1 MRTAQDITW
10 DTVQARR
17 GELLL
22 DPEESSLLY
31 LQLEASLKQKI
42 VTGEYEVGERIPTE
56 LEMCKEYGVSRI
68 TVRRAV
74 QDLVEEGMLKKLRG
88 RGTFVAVPKHV
99 LGMQRATERG
109 WSAFEGESNPT
120 HKEVLEKVTLSANE
134 TLAEKLGIEVGAE
147 AYLIRRLIH
156 EEEFPMAIDE
166 LFVSAEMFP
175 GLLDLMNDSAS
186 FYDLAEHRYG
196 LSFGLEDLTLSV
208 SSARGDESRVLKCPP
223 AAPLFILR
231 KVMWTSDGRPMHYSK
246 TILRG
251 DRVSY
256 HFRVDRDGK
265 VRNDGREF
273 TLS

>member
-31 LQLEASLKQKI
+31 LQLEVSLKQKI
-42 VTGEYEVGERIPTE
+42 VTGEYAVGERIPTE
-56 LEMCKEYGVSRI
+56 LEMCEEYGVSRI

-120 HKEVLEKVTLSANE
+120 HKEVLEKVALSANE
-134 TLAEKLGIEVGAE
+134 TLEI
-147 AYLIRRLIH
+147 
-156 EEEFPMAIDE
+156 
-166 LFVSAEMFP
+166 
-175 GLLDLMNDSAS
+175 
-186 FYDLAEHRYG
+186 
-196 LSFGLEDLTLSV
+196 
-208 SSARGDESRVLKCPP
+208 
-223 AAPLFILR
+223 
-231 KVMWTSDGRPMHYSK
+231 GRAH
-246 TILRG
+246 
-251 DRVSY
+251 V
-256 HFRVDRDGK
+256 
-265 VRNDGREF
+265 
-273 TLS
+273 

>member
-1 MRTAQDITW
+1 MIAMAAQEARQT
-10 DTVQARR
+10 RR

-31 LQLEASLKQKI
+31 MQLEASLKQKMI
-42 VTGEYEVGERIPTE
+42 SGEYAVGERIPTE
-56 LEMCKEYGVSRI
+56 LELCEEYGVSRI

-74 QDLVEEGMLKKLRG
+74 QDLVEDGMLKKLRG

-99 LGMQRATERG
+99 LGMGRATDRG
-109 WSAFEGESNPT
+109 WSAFEGEGNPT
-120 HKEVLEKVTLSANE
+120 HKEILEKEKISANE
-134 TLAEKLGIEVGAE
+134 ALAAKLEIPVGSA

-175 GLLDLMNDSAS
+175 GLLDLLVGSAS
-186 FYDLAEHRYG
+186 FYTLAEQHYG
-196 LSFGLEDLTLSV
+196 FAFGLEDLTLAV
-208 SSARGDESRVLKCPP
+208 SSARADEARLLKCPP
-223 AAPLFILR
+223 SAPLFILR
-231 KVMWTSDGRPMHYSK
+231 KIMQCSDGRPMHYSK
-246 TILRG
+246 TVLRG
-251 DRVSY
+251 DRVTY